1 MILITC
7 KNIVKLWD
15 IIGIIKLYNKYE
27 RKCHMD
33 PKKYEDR
40 LNEAKLM
47 VVEGKSLKEVRDFL
61 KSKDINASKAQVK
74 QFMKYVKSL

>member
-1 MILITC
+1 
-7 KNIVKLWD
+7 
-15 IIGIIKLYNKYE
+15 
-27 RKCHMD
+27 MD
-33 PKKYEDR
+33 PKKYEER

-47 VVEGKSLKEVRDFL
+47 VEEGKSLKEVRAFL